1 MTATAD
7 GSAVNN
13 TKRAPFQH
21 ARNQVGTTHA
31 NSYNHDQTGAA
42 VVNQHMSSVWPIL
55 WMLLCHP
62 TIKLTLVNRFKADAS
77 SQVRKAHR
85 STAAK
90 QSSTS
95 RTAKMQIRCC
105 WPRYGSTHVHSV
117 RKMARHCSCVIIA
130 DLQWTP
136 SQLIA
141 GLHKPTLHAPGWRPK
156 PQIVELLSTDPVS
169 GLPASVV
176 AAGMCSST
184 SARRAPL
191 LTCTLTMLLQVQSSV
206 NVDQPLFQPFPPEV
220 VFHSYEPFGVYQ
232 AVLRLRNNDKV
243 CNSFMHHPWNLADTS
258 RGSCTAAATSG
269 KLPGCNVDEHQPL
282 YTDARPCFVLHSV
295 LASTGGAACG
305 C

>member
-1 MTATAD
+1 MPPYNQLDPGESQGRCIKST
-7 GSAVNN
+7 
-13 TKRAPFQH
+13 TK
-21 ARNQVGTTHA
+21 GTQDH
-31 NSYNHDQTGAA
+31 SCEAA
-42 VVNQHMSSVWPIL
+42 VKYKSYSKDADP
-55 WMLLCHP
+55 LLLA
-62 TIKLTLVNRFKADAS
+62 KVRLKACPQCDKDG
-77 SQVRKAHR
+77 V
-85 STAAK
+85 
-90 QSSTS
+90 
-95 RTAKMQIRCC
+95 
-105 WPRYGSTHVHSV
+105 
-117 RKMARHCSCVIIA
+117 RHCSCAIIA

-141 GLHKPTLHAPGWRPK
+141 GLHRPTLHAPGWRPK

-169 GLPASVV
+169 GLTASGV

-206 NVDQPLFQPFPPEV
+206 DVDQPLFQPFPPEV

-243 CNSFMHHPWNLADTS
+243 TTVPGIINSSRHFADTS
-258 RGSCTAAATSG
+258 RESCAAATTGSCLG
-269 KLPGCNVDEHQPL
+269 STWMNTK
-282 YTDARPCFVLHSV
+282 PCSATPPPRFVLHSM